1 MKTPVEFTSMNEA
14 QDFMNA
20 IMANPAI
27 VIAASGSASSR
38 NSGEGVEQTT
48 YAAFPTMHLTKA
60 HACRTGTKR
69 IAIMPA
75 LTLLGMKHSFSTVMA

>member
-1 MKTPVEFTSMNEA
+1 MKTPVESTSMNEA

-38 NSGEGVEQTT
+38 NSGGASNRL
-48 YAAFPTMHLTKA
+48 YARRSS
-60 HACRTGTKR
+60 HASRQGPRLSDGNKR
-69 IAIMPA
+69 IAIVPA
-75 LTLLGMKHSFSTVMA
+75 LTLLGMKHSFSTVMT

>member
-38 NSGEGVEQTT
+38 NSGGVGQTID
-48 YAAFPTMHLTKA
+48 AAFPTVSPRPTPVGREQKDRY
-60 HACRTGTKR
+60 HARLDASR
-69 IAIMPA
+69 DED
-75 LTLLGMKHSFSTVMA
+75 SFSTVMA